1 MAIYNPVISVIII
14 TTSSLEFIYLEAF
27 KYMRSIYQA
36 MKFTVKRFPVG
47 GRVLKT
53 ALAVTLAIFI
63 AQQLNLERVNLAA
76 IVALITVQKTF
87 YHSLLQSMTKIGSVL
102 IGAILGTIFSLLFG
116 LSPLSYG
123 LVIIAVIYICLQL
136 QWQEHIVLTAI
147 TAITVIFSTNGDTVP
162 LLFSI
167 QQIFT
172 ALLGATSGL
181 FFNFLFTPNHKKEAV
196 QKLLR
201 AEEGLRRAID
211 FIMHEMLDPGCSDE
225 TFKAEIDTLNQVI
238 EEGLEI
244 SKLLQGEQR
253 FIINRDTD
261 SDRFYKTFLIF
272 KSQLSRL
279 EEMHNL
285 ARRIPVRVPQTGP
298 VVQLFRIVQ
307 RMQRRAVTGRKNHYE
322 LVNQMLTKMEESFS
336 ESEPPQTRKEFIS
349 QASLFHLFREIKRYY
364 RRMQEAPAM
373 AVSK

>member
-1 MAIYNPVISVIII
+1 MNFN
-14 TTSSLEFIYLEAF
+14 L
-27 KYMRSIYQA
+27 
-36 MKFTVKRFPVG
+36 KRFPVG

-63 AQQLNLERVNLAA
+63 AQQLGLERINLAA

-87 YHSLLQSMTKIGSVL
+87 YHSLLQSMAKLGGVL
-102 IGAILGTIFSLLFG
+102 IGGILGTTFSYFFG
-116 LSPLSYG
+116 LSPLGYG
-123 LVIIAVIYICLQL
+123 LVTIAAIYICLQL

-147 TAITVIFSTNGDTVP
+147 TAITVIFSSDGDTAP
-162 LLFSI
+162 LLFSV

-172 ALLGATSGL
+172 ALLGAMSGL
-181 FFNFLFTPNHKKEAV
+181 LLNYLFTPNHKKEVV
-196 QKLLR
+196 QKLQQ

-211 FIMHEMLDPGCSDE
+211 CIMHEMLEPTCKEEPFQEEVDS
-225 TFKAEIDTLNQVI
+225 LNLII
-238 EEGLEI
+238 EEGLVI

-279 EEMHNL
+279 EEMHKL
-285 ARRIPVRVPQTGP
+285 ARHMPIRVPQAAP

-307 RMQRRAVTGRKNHYE
+307 KMQFRSFSGRKNHFAM
-322 LVNQMLTKMEESFS
+322 VDQMLKKMEDGFTDT
-336 ESEPPQTRKEFIS
+336 EPPQTRAAFIS
-349 QASLFHLFREIKRYY
+349 QASLFHLFQEIKRYY
-364 RRMQEAPAM
+364 RRMREAPA
-373 AVSK
+373 VTLSK